1 MVVVASA
8 QAMAR
13 ITAVAA
19 VEVVE
24 EVVEEEAA
32 VVAAVVEASPTFVLK
47 M

>member
-24 EVVEEEAA
+24 EEAA

>member
-13 ITAVAA
+13 IT
-19 VEVVE
+19 VV
-24 EVVEEEAA
+24 AA

>member
-24 EVVEEEAA
+24 EEAA
-32 VVAAVVEASPTFVLK
+32 AAAAVVEASPTFVLK

>member
-1 MVVVASA
+1 MVVMVSP

-13 ITAVAA
+13 ITVVAV
-19 VEVVE
+19 VV
-24 EVVEEEAA
+24 AA